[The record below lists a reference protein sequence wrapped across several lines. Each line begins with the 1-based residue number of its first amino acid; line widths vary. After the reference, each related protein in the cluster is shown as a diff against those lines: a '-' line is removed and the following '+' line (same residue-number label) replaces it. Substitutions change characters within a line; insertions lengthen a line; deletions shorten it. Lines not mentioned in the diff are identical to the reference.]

1 MKKGYIILSLAAALT
16 AGICLNA
23 YAETVTIDDVSSTA
37 SGTIL
42 SGHTESAV
50 SRPLTA
56 QVIVPGGTFGE
67 LEDVYRAD
75 IIKTDDKGS
84 FTYTVS
90 PDDTDLGGIYT
101 VYIGGRDIDEIVS
114 QTFTFISFKNREE
127 AIAKIKAFQ
136 TVSEF
141 EAFIS
146 DEYSAEV
153 MKSLGFDYEK
163 YNAFSD
169 SEKDMYCEIMLNSEL
184 SVDNFT
190 KQSNS
195 AAALVDINTASE
207 NDRVKVFRENAS
219 ALGIDLG
226 ENTVSDWLG
235 TEKTD
240 DVINA
245 VLSGTAYMSSADLAK
260 KFNDSV
266 IVKAFGNARWNEM
279 EKLISLCGEYIGLD
293 TDSSIYKSKKTAV
306 HKYMVEYTYEKI
318 EDVNTNFEK
327 ALKKA
332 ESDTDGGSS
341 GGTGSSGSSG
351 SSGGSGNGGGSG
363 SSDSG
368 SKKTSGNL
376 PAPVIKETQGNANER
391 RFTDLSD
398 VQWAAN
404 SIEKLAAAEIIS
416 GDGNGRF
423 IPERTVTREEY
434 VKMLVCAF
442 KTGGGAN
449 DISFTDVKQSDWFF
463 YYIKSAVNSDIVRG
477 ADDGSFGTGREI
489 SREDMAVMA
498 MRALDKAGAVLE
510 SKRTAVEFKDK
521 EDISDYAS
529 EAVEKLYCA
538 EIINGFE
545 DGSFMPKATA
555 TRAQAAVIIAA
566 AMQVNGGEQHD

>member
-1 MKKGYIILSLAAALT
+1 MKNIVLSLTAALT

-23 YAETVTIDDVSSTA
+23 HAETVMIDNVSSTA
-37 SGTIL
+37 SGIIL
-42 SGHTESAV
+42 SGHIENTV

-56 QVIVPGGTFGE
+56 QVIIPGGTFGE
-67 LEDVYRAD
+67 LEDIYRAD
-75 IIKTDDKGS
+75 IIKTDDTGS

-90 PDDTDLGGIYT
+90 PDDTDWGGIYT
-101 VYIGGRDIDEIVS
+101 VYIGGRDIDEVVS
-114 QTFTFISFKNREE
+114 QPFTFISFKNREE
-127 AIAKIKAFQ
+127 TIAKINAFQ

-190 KQSNS
+190 EQSNA
-195 AAALVDINTASE
+195 AAALVNINTAAES
-207 NDRVKVFRENAS
+207 DRSKVFRENAS

-226 ENTVSDWLG
+226 KNTVSEWLG

-240 DVINA
+240 DVINS
-245 VLSGTAYMSSADLAK
+245 VLSGGTYMSSADLAK

-266 IVKAFGNARWNEM
+266 IVKAFGTARWNEI
-279 EKLISLCGEYIGLD
+279 EKVISLCSGYVRLD
-293 TDSSIYKSKKTAV
+293 TDSSVYKSKKTAV

-332 ESDTDGGSS
+332 ASDTDGGST
-341 GGTGSSGSSG
+341 GGTGGG
-351 SSGGSGNGGGSG
+351 GNSGGSGSG
-363 SSDSG
+363 SG
-368 SKKTSGNL
+368 SKKTSGTL
-376 PAPVIKETQGNANER
+376 PAPVIKETQSTVNER
-391 RFTDLSD
+391 RFTDLSN
-398 VQWAAN
+398 VQWAAD

-442 KTGGGAN
+442 KTGSGTN

-463 YYIKSAVNSDIVRG
+463 YYIKSAVNAEIVRG
-477 ADDGSFGTGREI
+477 ADDGSFGAGREI
-489 SREDMAVMA
+489 SREDMAVMT
-498 MRALDKAGAVLE
+498 MRALDKAGAAVGA
-510 SKRTAVEFKDK
+510 KRAAAEFKDK

-538 EIINGFE
+538 GIINGFE

-566 AMQVNGGEQHD
+566 AMQMNGEEQHD